1 MQPQLETCFPRHT
14 FKAKVSKTA
23 AKETNPNAKGLNM
36 SAGSELKQDRKA
48 RRKSWVKRLNSNRSP
63 DIDLAAAAT
72 NAIAWLTT
80 VPEETITVTA
90 KNGWL
95 HLEGTVNYRHQRTI
109 VEDVTRHLPGVR
121 GLTDSIIIEATI
133 R

>member
-1 MQPQLETCFPRHT
+1 
-14 FKAKVSKTA
+14 
-23 AKETNPNAKGLNM
+23 M
-36 SAGSELKQDRKA
+36 SSPSELKRDGKTKQ
-48 RRKSWVKRLNSNRSP
+48 RKSWVKQLDSNRSP
-63 DIDLAAAAT
+63 DTDLAAAAT

-80 VPEETITVTA
+80 VPQETIAVTA
-90 KNGWL
+90 RNGWL

-121 GLTDSIIIEATI
+121 GVTDSIIIEATI